1 MLPDPFLPTVRTH
14 PPVTLLDSPLPDLL
28 LTLAM
33 AMAAALVVGQ
43 LVRIAVHRPARSNPV
58 VADMARRG
66 HRPFQLALVLLSVII
81 VLDLENPSAAIPAS
95 VIRLVQLLAIGV
107 IGWLVAVVAF
117 VVEDIALARYRIDVA
132 DNRRARRVRT
142 QVSILRRLTVVA
154 VGVVAAGAMLLTF
167 PSARAAGTS
176 LLASAGLISVVA
188 GLAAQTSLANV
199 FAGLQ
204 LAFTDAL
211 RVDDVVVVDTK
222 WGRVEEITLTYVVVH
237 IWDDRRLVLPSTY
250 FTTTPFENWTRRNAD
265 VLGTVELDLDWT
277 TPFDAMRAELARIV
291 EGNPLWDGRVA
302 VLQVTDAVSSFVH
315 VRVLLSG
322 VDGPTVFD
330 LRCHVRE
337 ALVRWLQAEH
347 PDAFPRVRT
356 EAATQADTPP
366 SAPRTGPGSQ
376 PAEDPATASRLFTGP
391 GSARFRAFTGQ
402 GVDPEDDRTRVAVEE
417 LAALDGVETTALPP
431 ASRQAQQSG

>member
-1 MLPDPFLPTVRTH
+1 MLRS
-14 PPVTLLDSPLPDLL
+14 VTIFDSTLPDLL
-28 LTLAM
+28 VTVAVAM
-33 AMAAALVVGQ
+33 MSAVLVGQ
-43 LVRIAVHRPARSNPV
+43 LVRLAVRRPARRNPV

-66 HRPFQLALVLLSVII
+66 HRPFQLALVLLSVVI
-81 VLDLENPSAAIPAS
+81 VLAVTPRGADVPDVVLR
-95 VIRLVQLLAIGV
+95 VVQLAAIGV

-117 VVEDIALARYRIDVA
+117 VIEDIALARYRIDVA

-142 QVSILRRLTVVA
+142 QVSILRRLTVAA
-154 VGVVAAGAMLLTF
+154 VVVVAAAAMLLSF
-167 PSARAAGTS
+167 PSARAAGAS

-204 LAFTDAL
+204 LTFTDAM
-211 RVDDVVVVDTK
+211 RVDDVVVVDQQ
-222 WGRVEEITLTYVVVH
+222 WGRIEEITLTYVVVH

-265 VLGTVELDLDWT
+265 VLGTVEFDLDWT
-277 TPFDAMRAELARIV
+277 APFDEMRAELARIV
-291 EGNPLWDGRVA
+291 DSTPLWDGRVA
-302 VLQVTDAVSSFVH
+302 ILQVTDAVSSFVH
-315 VRVLLSG
+315 VRVLVSG

-337 ALVRWLQAEH
+337 GLVRWLQARH
-347 PDAFPRVRT
+347 PEAFPRIRT
-356 EAATQADTPP
+356 EVPAAAPSPAGSAADTRPHV
-366 SAPRTGPGSQ
+366 GPGE
-376 PAEDPATASRLFTGP
+376 PEMADRDDGGTASHLFTGP
-391 GSARFRAFTGQ
+391 GSERFRAFTGQ

-417 LAALDGVETTALPP
+417 LATLDGVATTTLPP